1 MKQHDEWGSA
11 DIAEYART
19 AEYIEPGDKPMKIE
33 VIDYAKDPERHGPE
47 GGTVVALA
55 CVMIAALF
63 VGVLIAVW
71 RIW

>member
-1 MKQHDEWGSA
+1 MTDPA
-11 DIAEYART
+11 APART

>member
-1 MKQHDEWGSA
+1 MTDPA
-11 DIAEYART
+11 APART
-19 AEYIEPGDKPMKIE
+19 AQHIEPGDKPMKIE